1 MSQAKKAPAYNLKVV
16 LQLTGIKPD
25 TLRAWERRYG
35 LPLPERTAGGH
46 RLYSQY
52 DIETIKWLMDRQEE
66 GMRINR
72 AIDLW
77 RDIESEGR
85 DPLDVMHPI
94 ESIEPPTEQP
104 IAAGSSLDEIRDNW
118 IKACL
123 DYQEIR
129 AEQILSHSFALYPV
143 EVVCME
149 VLQRGIVEI
158 GSQWYR
164 GDVTVQQEHFASGL
178 VLRRLEALI
187 AASPAPT
194 RPEKIL
200 VGCPAQEDHV
210 IASLITTLFLRRA
223 GWDVVY
229 LGANVP
235 LADLEKAARHS
246 KARLVILIA
255 SQLHTAA
262 NLAEAA
268 RTLRIAGIPVAFAGS
283 IFARHLE
290 LCHSIPGYYLGERLD
305 KVVTEVEKV
314 LKLPG
319 LPAGVA
325 PQSDEYQKAIV
336 QIEDRQS
343 LIKAE
348 IWNELSRN
356 GINERSLR
364 IANDALLQDILA
376 ALTLNNIGILQVE
389 IDWVGVLLA
398 HQELPNKLLAE
409 YLVVFAN
416 AIDKNVGEAARLV
429 SDWLRQAALKEEMR

>member
-52 DIETIKWLMDRQEE
+52 DIEMIKWLMERQEE

-77 RDIESEGR
+77 RDIEAEGN
-85 DPLDVMHPI
+85 DPLDVMNPI
-94 ESIEPPTEQP
+94 EGVEPVLEQP
-104 IAAGSSLDEIRDNW
+104 VGAGSSLDEIRANW
-118 IKACL
+118 IAACL
-123 DYQEIR
+123 DYHELR
-129 AEQILSHSFALYPV
+129 AEQILSFAFALYPV
-143 EVVCME
+143 EMVCME
-149 VLQRGIVEI
+149 VLQKGIVEI
-158 GSQWYR
+158 GAQWYR
-164 GDVTVQQEHFASGL
+164 GEVTVQQEHFASGL

-187 AASPAPT
+187 AASPTPT
-194 RPEKIL
+194 RPEKLL

-210 IASLITTLFLRRA
+210 IASLLTTLFLRRN
-223 GWDVVY
+223 GWDVIY

-262 NLAEAA
+262 NLAEVA
-268 RTLRIAGIPVAFAGS
+268 RMLRTAGIHVAFAGS
-283 IFARHLE
+283 IFARHNE
-290 LCHSIPGYYLGERLD
+290 LSHSIPGYYLGNRLD
-305 KVVTEVEKV
+305 RVVTEVEKV

-319 LPAGVA
+319 LPAEVV
-325 PQSDEYQKAIV
+325 PPSDEYQKAVI

-348 IWNELSRN
+348 IWNELSSN
-356 GINERSLR
+356 GINERELR
-364 IANDALLQDILA
+364 IANDALVQDILA
-376 ALTLNNIGILQVE
+376 ALTLNNLGILQVE
-389 IDWVGVLLA
+389 IDWVCVLLS

-409 YLVVFAN
+409 YLRVFAS
-416 AIDKNVGEAARLV
+416 AIDRHAGEAASFVR
-429 SDWLRQAALKEEMR
+429 DWLRAAALKEEMR